1 MNNEIDPRN
10 KEIVIFVKDKL
21 YPRSE
26 AKISVFDSVVQG
38 GDAVWEG
45 LRVYNGN
52 VFALDRHLTRLQQSA
67 KAMMFENIPS
77 SDWIKE
83 KIFETLSANGMKDN
97 VHIRLTLTRGEKI
110 TSGMSPAFNK
120 SGCCLIIIAE
130 WKPPVYPSNGIRLI
144 TSAIRRNPAQS
155 VDSKIHHNN
164 LINNIL
170 AKIQANLSDADDAI
184 MLDLNGFVSET
195 NATNI
200 FLVNNG
206 LVYTPHADSC
216 LPGITRG
223 IVIELCRENNIRII
237 EKNLSLTEFY
247 NADEVFTTGTMG
259 ELTPVLEIDGRKI
272 ENKMGFSILDKI
284 KILFSKKIESETKNS
299 F

>member
-1 MNNEIDPRN
+1 MNFEIDPRN
-10 KEIVIFVKDKL
+10 NDIFIFVNDKL

-26 AKISVFDSVVQG
+26 AKISVFDSSVQG

-52 VFALDRHLTRLQQSA
+52 VFALDRHLKRLQQSA

-83 KIFETLSANGMKDN
+83 KIFATLSANGMKDN

-110 TSGMSPAFNK
+110 TSGMSPAFNT

-130 WKPPVYPSNGIRLI
+130 WKPPVYPIDGIRLI
-144 TSAIRRNPAQS
+144 TSAVRRNPPQC

-170 AKIQANLSDADDAI
+170 AKIQANLSGVDDAV
-184 MLDLNGFVSET
+184 MLDINGFVAET

-200 FLVNNG
+200 FMIRNKS
-206 LVYTPHADSC
+206 VYTPFADSC
-216 LPGITRG
+216 LPGITRK
-223 IVIELCRENNIRII
+223 IVIELCEENNISIA
-237 EKNLSLTEFY
+237 EKNISIVELY

-259 ELTPVLEIDGRKI
+259 EISPVLEIDGRKI
-272 ENKMGFSILDKI
+272 ENKTEFSIVDKI
-284 KILFSKKIESETKNS
+284 KILFSNKIESETKNS